1 MADSTVVQGIYLLLI
16 LRQPTIHLRLLDIG
30 EGGQGDSLISSRK
43 REGNEFSGFSL
54 EVDG

>member
-1 MADSTVVQGIYLLLI
+1 MGDNTMVQGIYLLLI
-16 LRQPTIHLRLLDIG
+16 LYETKVHFRLLDMG
-30 EGGQGDSLISSRK
+30 EGGHGDSLISSRK